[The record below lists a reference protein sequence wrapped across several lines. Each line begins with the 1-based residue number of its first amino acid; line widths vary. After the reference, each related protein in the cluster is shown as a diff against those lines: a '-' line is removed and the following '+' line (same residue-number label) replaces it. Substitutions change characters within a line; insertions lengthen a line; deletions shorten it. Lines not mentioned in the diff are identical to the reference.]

1 MSIEVAGVDES
12 SGKSVKE
19 ERIWMDG
26 QVKEVTENRVIGMGG
41 GGENSD
47 KIGLNMKYLL
57 K

>member
-41 GGENSD
+41 GGRTQI
-47 KIGLNMKYLL
+47 KLGLI
-57 K
+57 